1 MCAGQDLAGCWGGL
15 FPPLAF
21 SLCNMVLGREK
32 KKCGRNS
39 CLVTDEFV
47 IFMAKELGDC
57 NVMIGPK
64 YDRKLYS
71 V

>member
-1 MCAGQDLAGCWGGL
+1 
-15 FPPLAF
+15 
-21 SLCNMVLGREK
+21 MVLEK
-32 KKCGRNS
+32 LGRNS

-47 IFMAKELGDC
+47 TFMAKELGEC

-64 YDRKLYS
+64 YDCKLYS